1 MKLSIELVP
10 QTAWY
15 ANLRQFLRP
24 KDWDFLRKRQYKLA
38 NGVCEICGDRG
49 KKQGRRH
56 DLECHE
62 QWHYDDEKHIQTLT
76 GLIALCP
83 NCHEVIHFGLAEI
96 RGRGVQAL
104 QQLIRVNDIR
114 VPEEAI
120 DLIKAAQREW
130 DERSSHPWEVDVS
143 WLDNDNISLK
153 KDM

>member
-56 DLECHE
+56 GLECMNNG
-62 QWHYDDEKHIQTLT
+62 TMT
-76 GLIALCP
+76 T
-83 NCHEVIHFGLAEI
+83 
-96 RGRGVQAL
+96 R
-104 QQLIRVNDIR
+104 
-114 VPEEAI
+114 
-120 DLIKAAQREW
+120 
-130 DERSSHPWEVDVS
+130 
-143 WLDNDNISLK
+143 NISRLLRV
-153 KDM
+153 